1 MNNKMKIVLTGL
13 LTIAMFIG
21 VKFGPVNE
29 IYKLDV
35 NLENMYDQLDSYL
48 YSVEVY
54 AKSVDITNDD
64 QVYELQE
71 QINLGREML
80 NNIEIYIDVKNN
92 PRIIKEEILPQW
104 SERLDSLQQVILTQ
118 LIDEIINLKDYYKIN
133 TEEFINKIPDNLP
146 NQWKE
151 YLVNLLNK

>member
-13 LTIAMFIG
+13 LAIAMFIG

-48 YSVEVY
+48 YSIEVY
-54 AKSVDITNDD
+54 AKNVDITNDD
-64 QVYELQE
+64 QVYEFQE
-71 QINLGREML
+71 RINLGREML

-133 TEEFINKIPDNLP
+133 TEEFINKIPDNIP
-146 NQWKE
+146 DQWKE
-151 YLVNLLNK
+151 YLKNLLYK

>member
-35 NLENMYDQLDSYL
+35 NLENMYDQLDSYV
-48 YSVEVY
+48 YSIEVY
-54 AKSVDITNDD
+54 AKNVDITNGD

-118 LIDEIINLKDYYKIN
+118 LIDEIISLKDDYKIN
-133 TEEFINKIPDNLP
+133 TEEFINKIPGNIPD
-146 NQWKE
+146 QWKE
-151 YLVNLLNK
+151 YLKNLLYK

>member
-1 MNNKMKIVLTGL
+1 MNNKMKIVLTGV
-13 LTIAMFIG
+13 LTIVMFIG

-35 NLENMYDQLDSYL
+35 NLENMYDQLDSYV
-48 YSVEVY
+48 YSIEVY
-54 AKSVDITNDD
+54 AKNVDITNGD

-118 LIDEIINLKDYYKIN
+118 LIDEIINLKDDYKIN

-151 YLVNLLNK
+151 YLKNLLYK

>member
-1 MNNKMKIVLTGL
+1 MNNKMKIVLTGV
-13 LTIAMFIG
+13 LTIVMFIG

-35 NLENMYDQLDSYL
+35 NLENMYDQLDSYV
-48 YSVEVY
+48 YSIEVY
-54 AKSVDITNDD
+54 AKNVDITNGD

-92 PRIIKEEILPQW
+92 PKRAKPHC
-104 SERLDSLQQVILTQ
+104 
-118 LIDEIINLKDYYKIN
+118 
-133 TEEFINKIPDNLP
+133 
-146 NQWKE
+146 
-151 YLVNLLNK
+151 

>member
-1 MNNKMKIVLTGL
+1 MNNKMKIVLTGV
-13 LTIAMFIG
+13 LTIVMFIG

-35 NLENMYDQLDSYL
+35 NLENMYDQLDSYV
-48 YSVEVY
+48 YSIEVY
-54 AKSVDITNDD
+54 AKNVDITNGD

-118 LIDEIINLKDYYKIN
+118 LIDEIISLKDDYKIN
-133 TEEFINKIPDNLP
+133 TEEFINKIPGNIPD
-146 NQWKE
+146 QWKE
-151 YLVNLLNK
+151 YLKNLLYR

>member
-48 YSVEVY
+48 YSIEVY
-54 AKSVDITNDD
+54 AKNVDITNDD

-133 TEEFINKIPDNLP
+133 TEEFINKIPDNIP
-146 NQWKE
+146 DQWKE
-151 YLVNLLNK
+151 YLKNLLYK

>member
-35 NLENMYDQLDSYL
+35 DLENMYDQLDSYL
-48 YSVEVY
+48 YSIEVY
-54 AKSVDITNDD
+54 AKNVDITNDD

-92 PRIIKEEILPQW
+92 PRIIKKEILPQW

-133 TEEFINKIPDNLP
+133 TEEFINKIPDNIP
-146 NQWKE
+146 DQWKE
-151 YLVNLLNK
+151 YLKNLLYK

>member
-1 MNNKMKIVLTGL
+1 MNNKMKIVLTGV
-13 LTIAMFIG
+13 LTIVMFIG

-35 NLENMYDQLDSYL
+35 NLENMYDQLDSYV
-48 YSVEVY
+48 YSIEVY
-54 AKSVDITNDD
+54 AKNVDITNGD

-92 PRIIKEEILPQW
+92 PRIIKEETLPQW

-133 TEEFINKIPDNLP
+133 TEEFINKIPGNIPD
-146 NQWKE
+146 QWKE
-151 YLVNLLNK
+151 YLKNLLYK

>member
-1 MNNKMKIVLTGL
+1 MNNKMKIVLTGV
-13 LTIAMFIG
+13 LTIVMFIG

-48 YSVEVY
+48 YSIEVY
-54 AKSVDITNDD
+54 AKNVDITNGD

-133 TEEFINKIPDNLP
+133 TEEFINKIPGNIPD
-146 NQWKE
+146 QWKE
-151 YLVNLLNK
+151 YLKNLLYK

>member
-1 MNNKMKIVLTGL
+1 MNNKMKIVLTGV
-13 LTIAMFIG
+13 LTIVMFIG

-35 NLENMYDQLDSYL
+35 NLENMYDQLDSYV
-48 YSVEVY
+48 YSIEVY
-54 AKSVDITNDD
+54 AKNVDITNGD

-118 LIDEIINLKDYYKIN
+118 LIGEIINLKDYYKIN
-133 TEEFINKIPDNLP
+133 TEEFINKIPVNIPD
-146 NQWKE
+146 QWKE
-151 YLVNLLNK
+151 YLKNLLYK

>member
-1 MNNKMKIVLTGL
+1 MNNKMKIVLTGV
-13 LTIAMFIG
+13 LTIVMFIG

-35 NLENMYDQLDSYL
+35 NLENMYDQLDSYV
-48 YSVEVY
+48 YSIEVY
-54 AKSVDITNDD
+54 AKNVDITNGD

-118 LIDEIINLKDYYKIN
+118 LIDEIISLKDDYKIN
-133 TEEFINKIPDNLP
+133 TEEFINKIPGNIPD
-146 NQWKE
+146 QWKE
-151 YLVNLLNK
+151 YLKNLLYK

>member
-1 MNNKMKIVLTGL
+1 MNNKMKIVLTGV
-13 LTIAMFIG
+13 LTIVMFIG

-35 NLENMYDQLDSYL
+35 NLENMYDQLDSYV
-48 YSVEVY
+48 YSIEVY
-54 AKSVDITNDD
+54 AKNVDITNGD

-133 TEEFINKIPDNLP
+133 TEEFINKIPGNIPD
-146 NQWKE
+146 QWKE
-151 YLVNLLNK
+151 YLKNLLYK

>member
-1 MNNKMKIVLTGL
+1 MNNKMKIVLTGV
-13 LTIAMFIG
+13 LTIVMFIG

-35 NLENMYDQLDSYL
+35 NLENMYDQLDSYV
-48 YSVEVY
+48 YSIEVY
-54 AKSVDITNDD
+54 AKNVDITNDD

-133 TEEFINKIPDNLP
+133 TEEFINKIPDNIP
-146 NQWKE
+146 DQWKE
-151 YLVNLLNK
+151 YLKNLLYK

>member
-1 MNNKMKIVLTGL
+1 MNNKMKIVLTGV
-13 LTIAMFIG
+13 LTIVMFIG

-35 NLENMYDQLDSYL
+35 NLENMYDQLDSYV
-48 YSVEVY
+48 YSIEVY
-54 AKSVDITNDD
+54 AKNVDITNGD

-146 NQWKE
+146 DQWKE
-151 YLVNLLNK
+151 YLKNLLYK

>member
-1 MNNKMKIVLTGL
+1 MNNKMKIVLTGV
-13 LTIAMFIG
+13 LTIVMFIG

-35 NLENMYDQLDSYL
+35 NLENMYDQLDSYV
-48 YSVEVY
+48 YSIEVY
-54 AKSVDITNDD
+54 AKNVDITNGD

-104 SERLDSLQQVILTQ
+104 SERLDSLQQVILNQ
-118 LIDEIINLKDYYKIN
+118 LIDEIISLKDDYKIN

>member
-54 AKSVDITNDD
+54 AKSVDITNYD

-133 TEEFINKIPDNLP
+133 TEEFINKIPDNIP
-146 NQWKE
+146 DQWKE
-151 YLVNLLNK
+151 YLKNLLYK

>member
-1 MNNKMKIVLTGL
+1 MNNKMKIFLTGVLT
-13 LTIAMFIG
+13 IVMFIG

-35 NLENMYDQLDSYL
+35 NLENMYDQLDSYV
-48 YSVEVY
+48 YSIEVY
-54 AKSVDITNDD
+54 AKNVDITNGD

-118 LIDEIINLKDYYKIN
+118 LIDEIISLKDDYKIN

>member
-35 NLENMYDQLDSYL
+35 NLENMYDQLDSYV
-48 YSVEVY
+48 YSIEVY
-54 AKSVDITNDD
+54 AKNVDITNDD

-133 TEEFINKIPDNLP
+133 TEEFINKIPDNIP
-146 NQWKE
+146 DQWKE
-151 YLVNLLNK
+151 YLKNLLYK

>member
-48 YSVEVY
+48 YSIEVY

-80 NNIEIYIDVKNN
+80 NNIEIYIDVKSN

-104 SERLDSLQQVILTQ
+104 SERLDLLQQVILTQ

-133 TEEFINKIPDNLP
+133 TEEFINKIPDNIP
-146 NQWKE
+146 DQWKE
-151 YLVNLLNK
+151 YLKNLLYK

>member
-1 MNNKMKIVLTGL
+1 MNNKMKIVLTGV
-13 LTIAMFIG
+13 LTIVMFIG

-133 TEEFINKIPDNLP
+133 TEEFINKIPDNIP
-146 NQWKE
+146 DQWKE
-151 YLVNLLNK
+151 YLKNLLYK

>member
-1 MNNKMKIVLTGL
+1 MNNKMKIVLTGV
-13 LTIAMFIG
+13 LTIVMFIG

-35 NLENMYDQLDSYL
+35 NLENRYDQLDSYV
-48 YSVEVY
+48 YSIEVY
-54 AKSVDITNDD
+54 AKNVDITNGD

-118 LIDEIINLKDYYKIN
+118 LIDEIISLKDDYKIN

>member
-35 NLENMYDQLDSYL
+35 NLENMYDQLDSYV
-48 YSVEVY
+48 YSIEVY
-54 AKSVDITNDD
+54 AKNVDITNGD

-133 TEEFINKIPDNLP
+133 TEEFINKIPDNIP
-146 NQWKE
+146 DQWKE
-151 YLVNLLNK
+151 YLKNLLYK

>member
-48 YSVEVY
+48 YSIEVY
-54 AKSVDITNDD
+54 AKNVDITNGD

-133 TEEFINKIPDNLP
+133 TEEFINKIPDNIP
-146 NQWKE
+146 DQWKE
-151 YLVNLLNK
+151 YLKNLLYK

>member
-35 NLENMYDQLDSYL
+35 DLENMYDQLDSYL
-48 YSVEVY
+48 YSIEVY
-54 AKSVDITNDD
+54 AKNVDITNDD

-133 TEEFINKIPDNLP
+133 TEEFINKIPDNIP
-146 NQWKE
+146 DQWKE
-151 YLVNLLNK
+151 YLKNLLYK

>member
-1 MNNKMKIVLTGL
+1 MNNKMKIVLTGV
-13 LTIAMFIG
+13 LTIVMFIG

-48 YSVEVY
+48 YSIEVY
-54 AKSVDITNDD
+54 AKNVDITNDD

-133 TEEFINKIPDNLP
+133 TEEFINKIPDNIP
-146 NQWKE
+146 DQWKE
-151 YLVNLLNK
+151 YLKNLLYK

>member
-1 MNNKMKIVLTGL
+1 MNNKMKIVLTGV
-13 LTIAMFIG
+13 LTIVMFIG

-35 NLENMYDQLDSYL
+35 NLENMYDQLDSYV
-48 YSVEVY
+48 YSIEVY
-54 AKSVDITNDD
+54 AKNVDITNGD

-118 LIDEIINLKDYYKIN
+118 LIDEIINLKDDYKIN
-133 TEEFINKIPDNLP
+133 TEEFINKIPD
-146 NQWKE
+146 QWKE
-151 YLVNLLNK
+151 YLKNLLYK

>member
-35 NLENMYDQLDSYL
+35 NLENMYDQLDSYV
-48 YSVEVY
+48 YSIEVY
-54 AKSVDITNDD
+54 AKNVDITNGE
-64 QVYELQE
+64 QVYEFQE

-80 NNIEIYIDVKNN
+80 NNIEIYIDDKNN

-118 LIDEIINLKDYYKIN
+118 LIDEIITLKDYYKIN

-146 NQWKE
+146 DQWKE
-151 YLVNLLNK
+151 YLKNLLDK